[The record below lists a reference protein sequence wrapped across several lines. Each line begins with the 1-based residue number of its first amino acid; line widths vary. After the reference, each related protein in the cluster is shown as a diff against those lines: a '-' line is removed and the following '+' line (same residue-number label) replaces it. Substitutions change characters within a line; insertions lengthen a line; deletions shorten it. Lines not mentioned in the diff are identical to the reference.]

1 MTQPTHSNQIEYEV
15 WGKYALFTDPITRV
29 GGEKCS
35 YHIPTYESI
44 KGITESIYWKPVFTW
59 VVDEIRVMRPIRTE
73 AKNMKPINIDG
84 IYSAH
89 RDPSKK
95 KQTPFNTLATYTYLA
110 DVRYQVRAHFEW
122 NLLREDLKSD
132 RIAPKHLE
140 IAQRMIRKGGRR
152 DIFLG
157 TRECQGY
164 VEPCIFGEGEGQH
177 QQHGELSYGNM
188 FHGFDYPDITGQNEL
203 VARFWNAK
211 IGAGSIIRFP
221 RADDQS
227 LTRRILRDMKPNPP
241 ASVGLNEPN
250 NQLS

>member
-1 MTQPTHSNQIEYEV
+1 MNQQIHSTQIEYEV
-15 WGKYALFTDPITRV
+15 WGRYALFTDPITRV

-35 YHIPTYESI
+35 YHIPTYEAI

-59 VVDEIRVMRPIRTE
+59 VVDEIRVMRPIHTE
-73 AKNMKPINIDG
+73 AKNIKPINISG
-84 IYSAH
+84 G
-89 RDPSKK
+89 
-95 KQTPFNTLATYTYLA
+95 NTLATYTYLA

-122 NLLREDLKSD
+122 NPLRDDLKSD

-164 VEPCIFGEGEGQH
+164 VEPATFGEGATEH

-188 FHGFDYPDITGQNEL
+188 FHGFDYPDNTERNEL
-203 VARFWNAK
+203 VARFWSAK
-211 IGAGSIIRFP
+211 IGADSIIHFP
-221 RADDQS
+221 RADDQT
-227 LTRRILRDMKPNPP
+227 LTRRILREMKPNPP

-250 NQLS
+250 EQLS

>member
-1 MTQPTHSNQIEYEV
+1 MNQRIQNAQIEYEV
-15 WGKYALFTDPITRV
+15 WGRYALFTDPITRV
-29 GGEKCS
+29 GGEKFS
-35 YHIPTYESI
+35 YHIPTYEAI

-59 VVDEIRVMRPIRTE
+59 VVDAIRVMRPIRTE
-73 AKNMKPINIDG
+73 AKNIKPINISG
-84 IYSAH
+84 G
-89 RDPSKK
+89 
-95 KQTPFNTLATYTYLA
+95 NTLATYTYLA

-122 NLLREDLKSD
+122 NPLRDDLKSD
-132 RIAPKHLE
+132 RVAPKHLE

-177 QQHGELSYGNM
+177 EQNGELSYGNM
-188 FHGFDYPDITGQNEL
+188 FHGFDYPDTTGQNAL

-211 IGAGSIIRFP
+211 IGADSIIRFP

-227 LTRRILRDMKPNPP
+227 LTRRKLRDMEPNPP

-250 NQLS
+250 QQLL

>member
-1 MTQPTHSNQIEYEV
+1 MSQQIHSTQIEYEV
-15 WGKYALFTDPITRV
+15 WGRYALFTDPITRV

-35 YHIPTYESI
+35 YHLPTYEAI

-59 VVDEIRVMRPIRTE
+59 HVDEIRVMRPIRTE
-73 AKNMKPINIDG
+73 AKNIKPINISG
-84 IYSAH
+84 G
-89 RDPSKK
+89 
-95 KQTPFNTLATYTYLA
+95 NTLATYTYLA
-110 DVRYQVRAHFEW
+110 DVRYQVKAHFEW

-132 RIAPKHLE
+132 RVAPKHLE
-140 IAQRMIRKGGRR
+140 IALRMIRKGGRR

-164 VEPCIFGEGEGQH
+164 VEPCIFGEGESQH

-188 FHGFDYPDITGQNEL
+188 FHGFDYPDTTGQNEL

-221 RADDQS
+221 RPDDQS
-227 LTRRILRDMKPNPP
+227 LTRRILRDMKPSPP

>member
-1 MTQPTHSNQIEYEV
+1 MNQQLHSTQIEYEV

-35 YHIPTYESI
+35 YHIPTYEAI
-44 KGITESIYWKPVFTW
+44 KGITESIYWKPVFIW
-59 VVDEIRVMRPIRTE
+59 VIDEIRVLRPIRTE
-73 AKNMKPINIDG
+73 AKNIKPINISG
-84 IYSAH
+84 G
-89 RDPSKK
+89 
-95 KQTPFNTLATYTYLA
+95 NTLATYTYLS

-122 NLLREDLKSD
+122 NPLRDDLKSD

-188 FHGFDYPDITGQNEL
+188 FHGFDYPDTTGQNEL

-211 IGAGSIIRFP
+211 IGADSIIRFP
-221 RADDQS
+221 RPDDQS